1 MRGGLAA
8 QLHLRP
14 TAAAPAAAA
23 AAAAATDAAAAT
35 TAASKASQ
43 LLLGRVVRKQH
54 ALSGASR
61 CIKTINLARKAR
73 DKHME
78 TEEAFSAGRS
88 PHRCGLLMQNL

>member
-14 TAAAPAAAA
+14 TAAAPAAD

-43 LLLGRVVRKQH
+43 LLLGRVVRKTPF
-54 ALSGASR
+54 LEPFF
-61 CIKTINLARKAR
+61 T
-73 DKHME
+73 
-78 TEEAFSAGRS
+78 
-88 PHRCGLLMQNL
+88 

>member
-1 MRGGLAA
+1 MVAQRLWLASSMRGGLAA

-54 ALSGASR
+54 ALSGAIR
-61 CIKTINLARKAR
+61 CIKT
-73 DKHME
+73 
-78 TEEAFSAGRS
+78 F
-88 PHRCGLLMQNL
+88 